1 MENKEIM
8 EKLLDNDHSKAKS
21 DSQILSDVKSWDN
34 LPISKIRVITAKYK
48 VYLVLLLIFI
58 CALLIEYI
66 PNMKDRYNSR
76 ESSYN
81 QVKSQLVL
89 VEDQIKKAQE
99 EEKFLNEIISN
110 ESILKDCLN
119 GQSDEECQALP
130 ESWKYETDEWEE
142 YDYSVPLSYLQ
153 LHSLYNV
160 KMPVDEKKVL
170 KNLNEYLIKE
180 DISWNSRTRVWDIL
194 RISIWN
200 PTPVGGSEHFFSV
213 PVSVSIEFTEI
224 KDLIWFLYNVEKKL
238 IDNRWDR
245 ILYKIQTVSYDI
257 ISNDEPQITEIGML
271 AYYYHDERFENME
284 EGVLLDDVEMGENEQ
299 WSENVKNTQE
309 TESEKSF
316 FDKIFKS

>member
-8 EKLLDNDHSKAKS
+8 EKLLDNNHSKAKS
-21 DSQILSDVKSWDN
+21 DQVLNDLKGWDN

-99 EEKFLNEIISN
+99 EEKFLNEIIEN
-110 ESILKDCLN
+110 EGVLKDCLN

-130 ESWKYETDEWEE
+130 EDWKQVTEEWID
-142 YDYSVPLSYLQ
+142 YNYSVPLSYLQ
-153 LHSLYNV
+153 LHSLYNL

-180 DISWNSRTRVWDIL
+180 DISWSSRTRVWDIL

-284 EGVLLDDVEMGENEQ
+284 EDVLMDDVEVSENEQ
-299 WSENVKNTQE
+299 WSESVEKS
-309 TESEKSF
+309 ESEDSF
-316 FDKIFKS
+316 FSRIFKS

>member
-8 EKLLDNDHSKAKS
+8 EKLLDNNHSKAKS
-21 DSQILSDVKSWDN
+21 DQVLNDLKGWDN

-99 EEKFLNEIISN
+99 EEKFLNEIIEN
-110 ESILKDCLN
+110 EGVLKDCLN

-130 ESWKYETDEWEE
+130 EDWKQVTEEWID
-142 YDYSVPLSYLQ
+142 YNYSVPLSYLQ
-153 LHSLYNV
+153 LHSLYNL

-284 EGVLLDDVEMGENEQ
+284 EDVLMDDVEVSENEQ
-299 WSENVKNTQE
+299 WSESVEKS
-309 TESEKSF
+309 ESEDSF
-316 FDKIFKS
+316 FSRIFKS